1 MPAGRVAIIGGG
13 AIGSAVAYW
22 LTADPAFVG
31 EVVVVERDPGYR
43 AASSALSASS
53 IRQQFSTPVNIAIG
67 LFGIG
72 FLRGI
77 GETLAVN
84 GERPDIGLVE
94 PGYLFLATGPGMA
107 TLRANHAVQVAH
119 GADVEL
125 LTPDELRRR
134 YPWLTVEDLA
144 GASHGRTGEG
154 WFDGY
159 GLLRAFRAKAI
170 AQGARYLAAE
180 AVGLDVAGGRIGSVR
195 LADGETLAC
204 DVLVNAAG
212 PWAARVAAMAEVDL
226 PVRARARSV
235 FVLASPATLP
245 GCPLVIDPSGFWVRT
260 EGRHFITGAPPRPGE
275 DHDDLP
281 LEPDHSLFEEEI
293 WPALAARIPAFEEL
307 RVINAWAG
315 YYEMNTIDQNG
326 IVGPHPEISNLLF
339 ANGFSGHG
347 IQQSPA
353 VGRGIAELILHGRYR
368 TLDLSPLGFDRFAA
382 DRLVVERN
390 VI

>member
-1 MPAGRVAIIGGG
+1 MIIGGG

-31 EVVVVERDPGYR
+31 EVVVVERDPTYR

-94 PGYLFLATGPGMA
+94 PGYLFLATEPGMA

-144 GASHGRTGEG
+144 GGSHGRTGEG

-180 AVGLDVAGGRIGSVR
+180 AVGLDRGRRQDRGRSASLTAR
-195 LADGETLAC
+195 RSPATSSSTPPDP
-204 DVLVNAAG
+204 G
-212 PWAARVAAMAEVDL
+212 PRVSPPWPMSTCRSGRGRARCSCWRARPPCPAARWSSTPRASGSAPRAATSSPA
-226 PVRARARSV
+226 PRPARARITTTCRW
-235 FVLASPATLP
+235 SPTTR
-245 GCPLVIDPSGFWVRT
+245 CSR
-260 EGRHFITGAPPRPGE
+260 R
-275 DHDDLP
+275 
-281 LEPDHSLFEEEI
+281 
-293 WPALAARIPAFEEL
+293 
-307 RVINAWAG
+307 
-315 YYEMNTIDQNG
+315 
-326 IVGPHPEISNLLF
+326 
-339 ANGFSGHG
+339 
-347 IQQSPA
+347 
-353 VGRGIAELILHGRYR
+353 
-368 TLDLSPLGFDRFAA
+368 
-382 DRLVVERN
+382 
-390 VI
+390 